1 MDINKYMA
9 EYGQREENVDNV
21 NDWYKAF
28 YMCQL
33 QRELPG
39 VFKLDNFSKLDKE
52 RYKRLKEST

>member
-1 MDINKYMA
+1 MDINEYMA

-39 VFKLDNFSKLDKE
+39 VFKLDNSSKLDKE
-52 RYKRLKEST
+52 

>member
-33 QRELPG
+33 QRELQG
-39 VFKLDNFSKLDKE
+39 VFKLDNSSKLDKE
-52 RYKRLKEST
+52 